1 MEWPGNLFWEE
12 EQKLAKEFY
21 SQFSEEEM
29 EHVMTEEEEKEADR
43 QFDQWMNEHASENL
57 KLWRDYRRWIGDEGQ
72 LCDGNWHS
80 LRHGDDDFG
89 WIQEWDINEDGY
101 CLYKGTNE
109 LILNMQQLLTDI
121 QNNNIR
127 ANKDKMIVSLITPQE
142 FESILENIELL

>member
-109 LILNMQQLLTDI
+109 LILNTDGKPIKNPVLDKRI
-121 QNNNIR
+121 QDLFDAYDAEYNY
-127 ANKDKMIVSLITPQE
+127 D
-142 FESILENIELL
+142 